1 MKITVIDHI
10 IDSHVLM
17 PKDPLQR
24 VLGIHELEGDM
35 EAQEMESCLNLDLVE
50 TRKTLVEKLDREL
63 STPPKP
69 PTEEAP
75 KLEIKIM
82 PTHFMWG

>member
-1 MKITVIDHI
+1 MKITVIDDI

-35 EAQEMESCLNLDLVE
+35 EAQEMESCLNLALVE
-50 TRKTLVEKLDREL
+50 TCKTLVAKLDREL

-69 PTEEAP
+69 STKEAHN
-75 KLEIKIM
+75 LELKIL